1 MKNNSFSHFKKYRR
15 PNFDGILAVH
25 RQKNAAL
32 GAAATMSTHPPYTD
46 LRSPQPASSTLFSG
60 IIGIF
65 GKNYL
70 FCHEEKKEKRS
81 IIMNLTTILS
91 QGRGSL
97 DRDRLF
103 GRLFYLAAETYHSAR
118 VHRLLLLLSM

>member
-1 MKNNSFSHFKKYRR
+1 M
-15 PNFDGILAVH
+15 H

-65 GKNYL
+65 GKNYK
-70 FCHEEKKEKRS
+70 FCQVGKKEKRS
-81 IIMNLTTILS
+81 IMKLTAILS
-91 QGRGSL
+91 QGRGNL

-118 VHRLLLLLSM
+118 VHRLLLLLPM